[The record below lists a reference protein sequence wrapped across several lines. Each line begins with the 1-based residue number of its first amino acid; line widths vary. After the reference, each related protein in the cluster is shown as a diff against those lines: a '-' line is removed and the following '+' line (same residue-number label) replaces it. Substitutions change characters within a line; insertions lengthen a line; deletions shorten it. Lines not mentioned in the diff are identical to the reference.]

1 MQKEKEI
8 KQKLGLQGYFALQ
21 PCDCILDVSGCDGK
35 PQGFKQAGNIENSR
49 A

>member
-21 PCDCILDVSGCDGK
+21 PCDCILDVSGCDRENLKGLNR
-35 PQGFKQAGNIENSR
+35 QGI
-49 A
+49 